1 MELAETPED
10 LAEVERLLAERE
22 QSLGSG
28 VRSNPWVVPTLGD
41 VAQFLG
47 VQLPTVWGWRSGA
60 NPMPGEEGNWNLS
73 EITQWRCDR
82 LKALGA
88 NAKSPEDKEIET
100 AISREDL
107 IKRRLANQLKA
118 KELVM
123 RVAAAAKVAEMFNE
137 ARMGMEALPELLGP
151 MLPPELRTELTI
163 KVAQAIKL
171 HLRKMAQKAKGCIE

>member
-1 MELAETPED
+1 MASAQTPED
-10 LAEVERLLAERE
+10 LQAAADLIAEAEK
-22 QSLGSG
+22 LKGSG
-28 VRSNPWVVPTLGD
+28 VSPARWTVETLGE
-41 VAQFLG
+41 VAAFFG
-47 VQLPTVWGWRSGA
+47 VEGQTVREWRSGA
-60 NPMPGEEGNWNLS
+60 NPMPGDQGQWDLS
-73 EITQWRCDR
+73 DITRWRCDR

-88 NAKSPEDKEIET
+88 NAKSPEEKEIEI

-123 RVAAAAKVAEMFNE
+123 RVAAAARVAEMFNE

-171 HLRKMAQKAKGCIE
+171 HLRKMAQKANGCVE